1 MNRQCTTT
9 GAIPVVD
16 KLVFVLHT
24 YAGDS
29 DLGNVVV
36 VVVKSKEEDE
46 LVLK

>member
-36 VVVKSKEEDE
+36 VVKSKEEDE